1 MYDSIFI
8 VYLPPIFPIKGEYDL
23 STQNIFIMKL
33 KTIFLSAAF
42 LLVAGIA
49 NAFTIRYSNNDS
61 QNYTMEVRSNGSTQK
76 IEFTSST
83 TGSSS
88 VQTSASEVEIK
99 TSCGWVKVKDGA
111 KISIKNGC
119 IKIE

>member
-1 MYDSIFI
+1 
-8 VYLPPIFPIKGEYDL
+8 
-23 STQNIFIMKL
+23 MKL
-33 KTIFLSAAF
+33 KMIFFSVAF
-42 LLVAGIA
+42 FLVANVA
-49 NAFTIRYSNNDS
+49 SAFTIRYANNDS

-76 IEFTSST
+76 IDFTSST